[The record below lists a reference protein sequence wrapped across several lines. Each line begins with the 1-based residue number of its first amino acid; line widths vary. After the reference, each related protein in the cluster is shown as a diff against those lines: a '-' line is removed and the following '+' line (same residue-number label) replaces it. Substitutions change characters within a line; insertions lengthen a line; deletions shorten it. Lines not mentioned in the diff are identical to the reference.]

1 MTFGSGAAVTSG
13 TFVCGGAAAR
23 LRPMSAPRTL
33 WLLGWPIYVLVGAVG
48 FGSPGPMHN
57 LNAWC
62 IAYALMGLGLA
73 LAHPERTPA
82 LRRFAVFAQSI
93 AIVAM
98 TAMEPCR
105 FSSLPLVLVASQ
117 AATILGSLGMIAFIA
132 VATASVGSLVFMNL
146 SALEALTW
154 FFALLG
160 LQTFAAVTVHVARK
174 ESQARE
180 ALSKTNAELMATRS
194 QLAARTR
201 EHERLRIAR
210 DLHDVLGHDLTA
222 LQLQLEVAR
231 NVVVDPRA
239 RDHIERA
246 RDVSTRLLND
256 VRVVVGAVRARP
268 ALDLAEAVRSMAEGM
283 PNLAVHLECDP
294 ALDVEDDDRRECLLR
309 CVQEIVTNTAR
320 HAGAQ
325 NLWIALRDDE
335 GTIEVEA
342 RDDGT
347 AKKPVRPGAGLSG
360 MRERLEELG
369 GSLSLED
376 GPASPLR
383 VRARIPR
390 AA

>member
-1 MTFGSGAAVTSG
+1 
-13 TFVCGGAAAR
+13 
-23 LRPMSAPRTL
+23 
-33 WLLGWPIYVLVGAVG
+33 
-48 FGSPGPMHN
+48 MHN

-73 LAHPERTPA
+73 LAHPDRTPK
-82 LRRFAVFAQSI
+82 LRQFAVFAQSI
-93 AIVAM
+93 AILAM

-117 AATILGSLGMIAFIA
+117 AAAILDAVAMVAFIA
-132 VATASVGSLVFMNL
+132 VATGSVALVFRDL

-154 FFALLG
+154 LFALLG
-160 LQTFAAVTVHVARK
+160 LQSFAAVTVHVARK
-174 ESQARE
+174 ESLARE
-180 ALSKTNAELMATRS
+180 ALTRTNAELLATRS

-231 NVVVDPRA
+231 NVVVDVDA

-246 RDVSTRLLND
+246 RAVSTRLLND

-268 ALDLAEAVRSMAEGM
+268 ALDLAEAVRTMAEGM
-283 PNLAVHLECDP
+283 PNLSVHLDCDP
-294 ALDVEDDDRRECLLR
+294 TLDVEDDARRECLLR

-320 HAGAQ
+320 HAGAH
-325 NLWIALRDDE
+325 NLWIALRDRD
-335 GTIEVEA
+335 GAIEVEA
-342 RDDGT
+342 RDDGV
-347 AKKPVRPGAGLSG
+347 AKKPLRPGAGLSG

-369 GSLSLED
+369 GSLSLDE
-376 GPASPLR
+376 GTSSPLR
-383 VRARIPR
+383 LRALIPPR

>member
-1 MTFGSGAAVTSG
+1 
-13 TFVCGGAAAR
+13 
-23 LRPMSAPRTL
+23 
-33 WLLGWPIYVLVGAVG
+33 
-48 FGSPGPMHN
+48 MHN

-73 LAHPERTPA
+73 LAHPERSPA

-117 AATILGSLGMIAFIA
+117 AAAILDGIGMVAFIA
-132 VATASVGSLVFMNL
+132 VATCSVGPLVFRDL
-146 SALEALTW
+146 TPLDALTW

-160 LQTFAAVTVHVARK
+160 LQSFAAVTVHVARK
-174 ESQARE
+174 ESLARE
-180 ALSKTNAELMATRS
+180 ALSKTNAELLATRS

-231 NVVVDPRA
+231 NVVTDAQA
-239 RDHIERA
+239 RDHVDRA
-246 RDVSTRLLND
+246 REVSTRLLND
-256 VRVVVGAVRARP
+256 VRAVVGAIRARP
-268 ALDLAEAVRSMAEGM
+268 ALDLAEAVRTMAEGM
-283 PNLAVHLECDP
+283 PNLAVHLDCDP
-294 ALDVEDDDRRECLLR
+294 ALEVEDDDRRECLLR

-320 HAGAQ
+320 HAGAN
-325 NLWIALRDDE
+325 NLWIALRDDQ

-342 RDDGT
+342 RDDGSMRE
-347 AKKPVRPGAGLSG
+347 PLRPGAGLSG

-369 GSLSLED
+369 GSLLLED
-376 GPASPLR
+376 APTSPLR
-383 VRARIPR
+383 VRA
-390 AA
+390 